1 MTAAVIDR
9 TINGKHT
16 FSCALTTRGGVCD
29 CWPEQG
35 ALAMS
40 TAPTADSLEHCVLCG
55 RRGGFAH
62 TIVDL
67 DGVDQLCER
76 CALVAEDA
84 QQLADAT
91 QVIDL

>member
-16 FSCALTTRGGVCD
+16 FACALTTRGGVCD

-35 ALAMS
+35 AS
-40 TAPTADSLEHCVLCG
+40 TVSAAPMAGFLEHCTSCG
-55 RRGGFAH
+55 RRGGVAH
-62 TIVDL
+62 ALVDL
-67 DGVDQLCER
+67 DRVDQLCER
-76 CALVAEDA
+76 CALLAEDA
-84 QQLADAT
+84 QLAGAT